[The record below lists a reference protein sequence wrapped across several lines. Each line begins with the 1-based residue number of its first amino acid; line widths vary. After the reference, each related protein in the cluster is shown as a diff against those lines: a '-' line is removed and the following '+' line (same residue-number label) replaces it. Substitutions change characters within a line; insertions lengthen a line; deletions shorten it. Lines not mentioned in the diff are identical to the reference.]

1 MFANTES
8 TNNLLRRSRLASL
21 LVGSALLFAA
31 CGGAAEA
38 DEPTVAA
45 LPDATESAAAPDA
58 DGPDTNG
65 PDADDSGAESDAD
78 SGPAMTSEEAGLAFS
93 QCLEERGID
102 DPFAAG
108 GGEVIGDD
116 EDGPQAGIVT
126 FDSDADFEAFE
137 EAQEECGKLLGDAFG
152 DFSPSPEQEAAFK
165 DAELKF
171 NQCMTDLGFEMSG
184 GAIEVEDGGFEKLEE
199 ATKECD
205 SAFEELNEQ
214 LAEDEDN

>member
-8 TNNLLRRSRLASL
+8 TSNCLRRSRFASL

-31 CGGAAEA
+31 CGGAVEA

-45 LPDATESAAAPDA
+45 LPDAAESAAAPDN
-58 DGPDTNG
+58 DG
-65 PDADDSGAESDAD
+65 SDVETGEPSVSD
-78 SGPAMTSEEAGLAFS
+78 MTPEEAGLAFS

-116 EDGPQAGIVT
+116 EDGPQTGIVS

-137 EAQEECGKLLGDAFG
+137 QAQEECGKLLGDAFG
-152 DFSPSPEQEAAFK
+152 DFNPSPEQEAAFK

-184 GAIEVEDGGFEKLEE
+184 GAIEIEDGGFEKLEE

-205 SAFEELNEQ
+205 SVFEELNEQ
-214 LAEDEDN
+214 LPEGEDN